1 MTAAACHYL
10 RARSVEEAVA
20 SLEASAGE
28 GTVIA
33 GGVALGILMNERLVR
48 PTWLVDIARID
59 SLCRIDMTAD
69 GALRIGAAVANTELE
84 RSPMVA
90 RDFPLLHEMSREI
103 ACGRV
108 RNRGTI
114 GGNIC
119 LADPQGDPPAAMLA
133 LDATLNVR
141 GPDGPRAVPIS
152 EFFQDLYT
160 TALGETEILEDI
172 TVPTRPAN
180 AGYAYGKYGARRA
193 MDYTA
198 TISAAVTVVRDNGTI
213 GDIRIGM
220 GGVGTTPIRPYGAEA
235 ALRGQSPDADVLAA
249 MATALTAELT
259 PLDDVIYSAD
269 YKRHVASV
277 ILRRTVE
284 RACQRAGGQAG

>member
-1 MTAAACHYL
+1 MTGACHYA
-10 RARSVEEAVA
+10 RPRSVDEAIESLDA
-20 SLEASAGE
+20 SGGE

-59 SLCRIDMTAD
+59 RLRELDVTAN
-69 GALRIGAAVANTELE
+69 GELRIGATVPNTELE
-84 RSPMVA
+84 RSAMVA
-90 RDFPLLHEMSREI
+90 HDFPLLHEMSHEI

-108 RNRGTI
+108 RNRGTV

-133 LDATLNVR
+133 LDAILNVR
-141 GPDGPRAVPIS
+141 GPDGARAVPIS
-152 EFFQDLYT
+152 EFFHDLYT
-160 TALGETEILEDI
+160 TALGETDILEEI
-172 TVPTRPAN
+172 IVPPKQAN
-180 AGYAYGKYGARRA
+180 AGYAFGKYGARRA

-198 TISAAVTVVRDNGTI
+198 TISAAVTVVRDNGRI
-213 GDIRIGM
+213 ADVRIGM
-220 GGVGTTPIRPYGAEA
+220 GGVGTTPVRPNAAEA
-235 ALRGQSPDADVLAA
+235 ALRGQTPDADVLRA
-249 MATALTAELT
+249 MGEALAEELT

-284 RACQRAGGQAG
+284 RAHQRAGGQAG

>member
-1 MTAAACHYL
+1 MTATCHYA
-10 RARSVEEAVA
+10 RPRSVEEAIE
-20 SLEASAGE
+20 SLEASGGE

-48 PTWLVDIARID
+48 PTWLVDITRIERLRELD
-59 SLCRIDMTAD
+59 LTAN
-69 GALRIGAAVANTELE
+69 GELRIGATLPNTELE
-84 RSPMVA
+84 RSATVA
-90 RDFPLLHEMSREI
+90 RDFPLLHEMSHEI

-108 RNRGTI
+108 RNRGTV

-141 GPDGPRAVPIS
+141 GPNGARTVPIS
-152 EFFQDLYT
+152 EFFHDLYT
-160 TALGETEILEDI
+160 TALGESDILEEI
-172 TVPTRPAN
+172 VVPPIPAN

-198 TISAAVTVVRDNGTI
+198 TISAAVTMVRDNG
-213 GDIRIGM
+213 GVSDIRIGM
-220 GGVGTTPIRPYGAEA
+220 GGVGTTPVRPYGAEA
-235 ALRGQSPDADVLAA
+235 ALRGRTPDAEVLAA
-249 MATALTAELT
+249 MAAALAEELT
-259 PLDDVIYSAD
+259 PLADLIYSAD

-284 RACQRAGGQAG
+284 RAYRRAGGQAV